1 MTQPNFTE
9 NTALLLLDSHE
20 PFPVDF
26 DRAWKWL
33 GFSRKNNAKQSL
45 LDCGFIEGID
55 LLINQHLEEPTVTG
69 WVNPKP
75 KEEIWLT
82 IDCFKT
88 WGMMANTEQGKQVR
102 KYFLQCEKVAKQKA
116 AELLDRDRKL
126 YDELNSIK
134 QTLADIKQGQVAL
147 PAVPE
152 MTRAAQVKELVGNYV
167 DRIGAEYGKTWTML
181 YRKFGLLH
189 NWHPNP
195 KSKKTK
201 LAQIEE
207 AGLIEELYQLALK
220 LFI

>member
-9 NTALLLLDSHE
+9 NTALLLLDSPE

-33 GFSRKNNAKQSL
+33 GFSRKDNANLSL
-45 LDCGFIEGID
+45 LDCGFTEGID
-55 LLINQHLEEPTVTG
+55 FLINQELGSLAVPR
-69 WVNPKP
+69 P
-75 KEEIWLT
+75 KEKIQLT

-134 QTLADIKQGQVAL
+134 QTLADIKQGQIAL

-152 MTRAAQVKELVGNYV
+152 MTRSAQVKELVYNYV
-167 DRIGAEYGKTWTML
+167 DKIKCDYEAAWQLL
-181 YRKFGLLH
+181 YRKFGLLYS
-189 NWHPNP
+189 WRPNP
-195 KSKKTK
+195 KSKKSK
-201 LAQIEE
+201 LTQVED

-220 LFI
+220 LFV